1 MCPVWVLCETP
12 CKTDET
18 HRKSSVSPPYA
29 QYSVNPESVKMVGNK
44 LLATL
49 VPSKEQTTDLE
60 LVATIL
66 PNDLIRIHISEQNP
80 LNGRRRFEATD
91 VLIPGMLCSLRPT
104 QNTLRSNRWW

>member
-1 MCPVWVLCETP
+1 
-12 CKTDET
+12 
-18 HRKSSVSPPYA
+18 
-29 QYSVNPESVKMVGNK
+29 MVDNK

-49 VPSKEQTTDLE
+49 VPSREQTTDLD

-91 VLIPGMLCSLRPT
+91 VLMYYKLLLSYVLLFLLYFHFLRFIAIVGYV
-104 QNTLRSNRWW
+104 